1 MTSAI
6 HQAALADSNRETA
19 ITNVLTDRP
28 ARGIVTRFMR
38 EVGPMD
44 QAAPNFPL
52 ARTAVAPLR
61 SKAEAEG
68 SANFSPLWSGQAAR
82 LPGPMRADAEACRRG
97 EGGAAGFGLPWL
109 DHCLLGGK
117 LNALQLRLSEGGN
130 NDML

>member
-1 MTSAI
+1 MTSAL
-6 HQAALADSNRETA
+6 HQAALADPNRETA
-19 ITNVLTDRP
+19 ITNVLTGRP

-44 QAAPNFPL
+44 QAAPNFLL

-68 SANFSPLWSGQAAR
+68 SANFSPLWSGQA
-82 LPGPMRADAEACRRG
+82 
-97 EGGAAGFGLPWL
+97 
-109 DHCLLGGK
+109 
-117 LNALQLRLSEGGN
+117 LQLRLSEGGN